1 MPLLEYI
8 ESVYVDRDNTDD
20 SVLKSALEIVGDLGA
35 KITGV
40 VPVLMAKPFVT
51 QFVQEG
57 RTSGDPSLVESATWV
72 AGVLH
77 KGGGGS

>member
-8 ESVYVDRDNTDD
+8 ESVYADRDSTDD
-20 SVLKSALEIVGDLGA
+20 SVLKSALEILGDLGA

-40 VPVLMAKPFVT
+40 VPVLMAKPFVG

-72 AGVLH
+72 AGVLS
-77 KGGGGS
+77 KAGS